1 MDDSRQR
8 LRDLNIRVIRLHKVL
23 LDREHQAYEKEHG
36 PVMPTQLLHLLL
48 NDERFAWLRPLSGL
62 MARIDEALDDDSET
76 SRAGVERLFRD
87 IHALLRSDRS
97 GVFETRYRYALQES
111 ADVVMAH
118 ADVVKLLPVP
128 PDDEKPPR

>member
-1 MDDSRQR
+1 MDESRQR

-23 LDREHQAYEKEHG
+23 LDREHRAYEQEHG
-36 PVMPTQLLHLLL
+36 PVMPTQLLQLLL
-48 NDERFAWLRPLSGL
+48 NDERFAWLRPLSRL

-76 SRAGVERLFRD
+76 SRAGVERLFVD

-97 GVFETRYRYALQES
+97 GAFETRYRAVLQES

-128 PDDEKPPR
+128 PVADTPPR